1 MWINALNIRRV
12 TMKKGFFILCLLAM
26 GIYILSGY
34 KDEKVTSSEL
44 KSKLLRYHVVANS
57 DSEEDQRVKLLVK
70 EAVLE
75 TLQGKLDKAQDATE
89 AAGIVEDNEE
99 IILATANK
107 VLADEGADYTA
118 TMRVGTDYFPTKI
131 YGDMTLPPG
140 EYEALIIELGESE
153 GKNWWCVLFPTLCF
167 IEPTCGVLPQE
178 SKDKLAGVL
187 TTEEYYAVIKDDDTT
202 VKVESKLI
210 NWIKER
216 TS

>member
-1 MWINALNIRRV
+1 
-12 TMKKGFFILCLLAM
+12 MKKGFFILCLLAM

>member
-1 MWINALNIRRV
+1 
-12 TMKKGFFILCLLAM
+12 MKKGFFILCLLAM

-216 TS
+216 IS